1 MKFQVINARTLKNE
15 AKNRSIVQKVALQ
28 MNCKM
33 GGALW
38 AIKIPLKN
46 VMIIGIDA
54 YHEAKGNAKSVSALI
69 ASINGTFTKWY
80 SRAILQN
87 RGEELAH
94 GLAAAFRH
102 ALEFYKKENNKYPE
116 RVIIYRFVRNHFIAV
131 VIVPYK
137 ILR

>member
-1 MKFQVINARTLKNE
+1 
-15 AKNRSIVQKVALQ
+15 
-28 MNCKM
+28 M

-38 AIKIPLKN
+38 AIKIPLKE

-94 GLAAAFRH
+94 GLAAAFRN
-102 ALEFYKKENNKYPE
+102 ALKYYFKENNKYPS
-116 RVIIYRFVRNHFIAV
+116 RIIIYRFVQ
-131 VIVPYK
+131 
-137 ILR
+137 